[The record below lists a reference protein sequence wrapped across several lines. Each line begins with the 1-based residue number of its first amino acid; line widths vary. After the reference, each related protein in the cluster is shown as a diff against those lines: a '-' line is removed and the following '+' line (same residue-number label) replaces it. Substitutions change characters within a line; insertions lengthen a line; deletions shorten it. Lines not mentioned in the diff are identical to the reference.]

1 MWSAECDLCAAAA
14 EAEKLVD
21 TLEKLP
27 ESRTSEDM
35 EFIRQVC
42 LAHVPLFAG
51 WDQGLLLNIARTIE
65 VQNWPGHTT
74 LFRKGDQCD
83 ALYLA
88 YGASLEYFHRRA
100 ASRLLGLTASRT
112 TSGTVS
118 PVRSEYSMES
128 PNLSQRA
135 SPTQTPEPQSPM
147 HSPARSLVAA
157 QSPMHSPARSLVP
170 DVLGILQVGRGPDM
184 KAHGTAATKMR
195 RTLNNSTHMGLVG
208 EDCLLSKV
216 STSLKTILCVFRA
229 FNV

>member
-14 EAEKLVD
+14 EAERLVD

-42 LAHVPLFAG
+42 LVHVPLFAG

-135 SPTQTPEPQSPM
+135 SPTHTPEP
-147 HSPARSLVAA
+147 

-184 KAHGTAATKMR
+184 KSHGTAATKIR
-195 RTLNNSTHMGLVG
+195 RTLSNSTHVGLVG
-208 EDCLLSKV
+208 EECLLSKV